1 MIFLAKP
8 IRATPTLTGE
18 DALRFVAN
26 MKKRDKAN
34 RLSPADALLIRIMR
48 RNEKTFSV

>member
-1 MIFLAKP
+1 MAKP

-18 DALRFVAN
+18 DAVRFVAN
-26 MKKRDKAN
+26 MRKKDKAN
-34 RLSPADALLIRIMR
+34 RLSPTDALLIEIMR